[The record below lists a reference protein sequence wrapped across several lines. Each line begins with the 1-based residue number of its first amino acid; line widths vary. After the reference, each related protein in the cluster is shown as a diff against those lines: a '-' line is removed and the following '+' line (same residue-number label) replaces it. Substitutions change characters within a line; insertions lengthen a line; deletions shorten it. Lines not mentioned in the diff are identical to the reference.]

1 MTELPERG
9 ERQEAE
15 GRSEGGGAGRVVY
28 EVEPGDHGVAARA
41 LPKVSVPFLR
51 QALGELAQTSDDFNG
66 FVVDRFASVARQF
79 GSGMTREAREN
90 VLFERATPFAVYDA
104 LRAAFGAKV
113 PLPLVEVEAG
123 SGSSRTLPNP
133 YRGLLAFGVLDAPL
147 FFGRTNQTTEL
158 RRLLEATVQQ
168 AGLSR
173 GEGRDGAG
181 SVRLVAVLG
190 PSGSGKSSL
199 VQAGLLAD
207 LRRKA
212 PVWGTYGAAVLRPQ
226 GRPLRALAR
235 VLAKFKRPTQ
245 DWPVSHIDELVA
257 QLRSRPQVLGDL
269 LSDVLCV
276 PSQRFLLVI
285 DQLEELY
292 SMADEKDETG
302 EATADRKAFVAA
314 VLSAASEP
322 KGRCDVVVTLRTDLF
337 GELEADPALLRV
349 VTTPGRALLLGALD
363 ADELAEAVAG
373 PAARAGRPLPADA
386 VGLLSQQA
394 VGQAGALPLLQFTLA
409 QLWDKLDANRAVAD
423 CLRELGGV
431 GGALAQEA
439 ESLYQGLASLL
450 AQPAASRSPVPTPSP
465 SQVRLR
471 RVFVRLVRT
480 RGGQVLGR
488 RRQALADLV
497 GDGETLLQVRDL
509 LDPFVKNRLLVLDG
523 EGPEAVVEI
532 GHELLSR
539 SWPRL
544 AGWLTEAEAYL
555 PVLLHLSDEARR
567 WEKQG
572 RPGHLLWRGEDLRE
586 LRGLLPILLQSGNL
600 GARERQFAQ
609 ASVDGVKLRRKRRA
623 DAEAKAAAMRAI
635 GVARHVVDRVVTR
648 LEKQPGTAKLRKE
661 LLADVMQ
668 EMDALCIESSGEH
681 STELLS
687 LRARSHRK
695 RGDIAIKHDN
705 LTVAQAAYE
714 AARLLG
720 KQLLSQQP
728 NSPQAQRDLSISLNK
743 LGEVSVKRGQ
753 LEEAQKL
760 FARSLQLGERLAKAD
775 ETDAQAQRDLLV
787 SHYKLAVVFA
797 QRRQREA
804 ARAQVRVAADL
815 LQKLR
820 PRLPKPD
827 ADSLDRAL
835 TALEASLKKP

>member
-480 RGGQVLGR
+480 RGDR
-488 RRQALADLV
+488 CWV
-497 GDGETLLQVRDL
+497 GDGR
-509 LDPFVKNRLLVLDG
+509 RWRIWS
-523 EGPEAVVEI
+523 AM
-532 GHELLSR
+532 
-539 SWPRL
+539 
-544 AGWLTEAEAYL
+544 
-555 PVLLHLSDEARR
+555 ARR
-567 WEKQG
+567 FCRCATCW
-572 RPGHLLWRGEDLRE
+572 
-586 LRGLLPILLQSGNL
+586 
-600 GARERQFAQ
+600 
-609 ASVDGVKLRRKRRA
+609 
-623 DAEAKAAAMRAI
+623 
-635 GVARHVVDRVVTR
+635 TR
-648 LEKQPGTAKLRKE
+648 L
-661 LLADVMQ
+661 
-668 EMDALCIESSGEH
+668 
-681 STELLS
+681 
-687 LRARSHRK
+687 
-695 RGDIAIKHDN
+695 
-705 LTVAQAAYE
+705 
-714 AARLLG
+714 
-720 KQLLSQQP
+720 
-728 NSPQAQRDLSISLNK
+728 
-743 LGEVSVKRGQ
+743 
-753 LEEAQKL
+753 
-760 FARSLQLGERLAKAD
+760 
-775 ETDAQAQRDLLV
+775 
-787 SHYKLAVVFA
+787 
-797 QRRQREA
+797 
-804 ARAQVRVAADL
+804 
-815 LQKLR
+815 
-820 PRLPKPD
+820 
-827 ADSLDRAL
+827 
-835 TALEASLKKP
+835 

>member
-1 MTELPERG
+1 LVG
-9 ERQEAE
+9 W
-15 GRSEGGGAGRVVY
+15 
-28 EVEPGDHGVAARA
+28 
-41 LPKVSVPFLR
+41 LR
-51 QALGELAQTSDDFNG
+51 YVLLEDLSHLGECG
-66 FVVDRFASVARQF
+66 
-79 GSGMTREAREN
+79 
-90 VLFERATPFAVYDA
+90 
-104 LRAAFGAKV
+104 
-113 PLPLVEVEAG
+113 
-123 SGSSRTLPNP
+123 
-133 YRGLLAFGVLDAPL
+133 
-147 FFGRTNQTTEL
+147 
-158 RRLLEATVQQ
+158 
-168 AGLSR
+168 
-173 GEGRDGAG
+173 
-181 SVRLVAVLG
+181 
-190 PSGSGKSSL
+190 
-199 VQAGLLAD
+199 
-207 LRRKA
+207 
-212 PVWGTYGAAVLRPQ
+212 
-226 GRPLRALAR
+226 
-235 VLAKFKRPTQ
+235 
-245 DWPVSHIDELVA
+245 
-257 QLRSRPQVLGDL
+257 
-269 LSDVLCV
+269 
-276 PSQRFLLVI
+276 
-285 DQLEELY
+285 EELY

-322 KGRCDVVVTLRTDLF
+322 KGPCDVVVTLRTDLL

-409 QLWDKLDANRAVAD
+409 QLWDKLDGDRAVAD

-471 RVFVRLVRT
+471 RVFVRPVRT

-497 GDGETLLQVRDL
+497 GDGETRLQVRDL

-555 PVLLHLSDEARR
+555 PVLLHLSDEARG

-572 RPGHLLWRGEDLRE
+572 RPGHLLWRGEELRE
-586 LRGLLPILLQSGNL
+586 LRGLLPTLLQSGNL

-623 DAEAKAAAMRAI
+623 DAEAKVLAMRAI
-635 GVARHVVDRVVTR
+635 
-648 LEKQPGTAKLRKE
+648 
-661 LLADVMQ
+661 
-668 EMDALCIESSGEH
+668 DA
-681 STELLS
+681 
-687 LRARSHRK
+687 
-695 RGDIAIKHDN
+695 
-705 LTVAQAAYE
+705 
-714 AARLLG
+714 
-720 KQLLSQQP
+720 
-728 NSPQAQRDLSISLNK
+728 QAQRDLSISLNK
-743 LGEVSVKRGQ
+743 LGDVSVQRGQ

-760 FARSLQLGERLAKAD
+760 FARSLQLFERLAKAD